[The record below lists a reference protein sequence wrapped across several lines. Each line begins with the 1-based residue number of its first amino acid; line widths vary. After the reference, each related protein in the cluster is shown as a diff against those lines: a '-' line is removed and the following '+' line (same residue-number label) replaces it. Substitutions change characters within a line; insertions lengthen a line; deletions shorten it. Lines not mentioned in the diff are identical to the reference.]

1 MDPSIHQRG
10 EPIPSSLE
18 VGFACLESISTSSGS
33 SALLESDLAAAGSSG
48 FGPSNSVFL
57 HKCCWFLVF
66 VGTLNVFPVQAVG
79 E

>member
-18 VGFACLESISTSSGS
+18 VGFACLESISTSSGL
-33 SALLESDLAAAGSSG
+33 SAPFESDLAAAGSYE
-48 FGPSNSVFL
+48 FGPLDSVFL
-57 HKCCWFLVF
+57 HKCCRFLVF
-66 VGTLNVFPVQAVG
+66 VGTLNVLPVQVMG